1 MKRVLVL
8 LIGFMGCFF
17 LKAVAQ
23 DIIYSKRDGREK
35 VKYARYGRYEGKE
48 QIKESK
54 EFFKSVLKVKEQDT
68 FKIITNR
75 KGPLFHERFQQY
87 YKGIKVEHGGYA
99 LHYKDNLII
108 SANGQYLRVNPL
120 DVTPVITEKEA
131 IEFYAKI
138 CGVTQYI
145 ILKKPELIIC
155 KGNDNS
161 EDELLLAYKVYL
173 SSDSISIKEIGYINA
188 IDGSLIKTEPN
199 IVCLS
204 STGTIST
211 IYNGTL
217 STNTSYYNGS
227 YHLCDSTRNLY
238 SCEKSIWSFGLIL
251 NLWC

>member
-87 YKGIKVEHGGYA
+87 YNGVKVESGVYA
-99 LHYKDNLII
+99 LHYDKNHCLI
-108 SANGQYLRVNPL
+108 SSNGQY
-120 DVTPVITEKEA
+120 
-131 IEFYAKI
+131 IEYNH
-138 CGVTQYI
+138 
-145 ILKKPELIIC
+145 LM
-155 KGNDNS
+155 
-161 EDELLLAYKVYL
+161 LLLLFPKKML
-173 SSDSISIKEIGYINA
+173 LMHMPSIVE
-188 IDGSLIKTEPN
+188 
-199 IVCLS
+199 
-204 STGTIST
+204 
-211 IYNGTL
+211 
-217 STNTSYYNGS
+217 STN
-227 YHLCDSTRNLY
+227 RM
-238 SCEKSIWSFGLIL
+238 
-251 NLWC
+251 